1 VILCDGLAFLSCA
14 YLIKASPMIRS
25 SQLHNLDMS
34 ALDKPSSLSEKR
46 ISEDVEGP
54 IVSQFSPAFERQTM

>member
-1 VILCDGLAFLSCA
+1 
-14 YLIKASPMIRS
+14 MIRS